1 MMKITDVSTNQNPWV
16 MGLFIWRSRKKQGI
30 LVGKEEYFFG
40 GWDCSLA
47 LLPLIDNIMTTW
59 GWAAKHTDVHC
70 SKILIGKMMTMN
82 LDDFV
87 RPDSASSK
95 AMNILLGPL
104 FDVAGYAFA
113 AAAVLA
119 PFSGVN
125 IVTRFE
131 KKTGKSFSE
140 TNMVNY
146 LGRITFFRLEL
157 FEIMSCH
164 RQACWIF
171 HHWKKVLYTNDYLMM
186 FFQCFHVFFPID
198 DFSVT

>member
-1 MMKITDVSTNQNPWV
+1 MGCKIFLGVRNITIYALMFTAA
-16 MGLFIWRSRKKQGI
+16 RSWSARWWPSN
-30 LVGKEEYFFG
+30 L
-40 GWDCSLA
+40 D
-47 LLPLIDNIMTTW
+47 D
-59 GWAAKHTDVHC
+59 
-70 SKILIGKMMTMN
+70 

-131 KKTGKSFSE
+131 KQTGKSFSE
-140 TNMVNY
+140 TSMVNY

-171 HHWKKVLYTNDYLMM
+171 HHWKKVLTQMIIWWCFFSVFM
-186 FFQCFHVFFPID
+186 FFSYLRIFL
-198 DFSVT
+198 

>member
-1 MMKITDVSTNQNPWV
+1 MTGKSTSKVDDLHDEDHWCFNKSLSDGFVHLKVPQ
-16 MGLFIWRSRKKQGI
+16 KQGI

-40 GWDCSLA
+40 GRDCSLA
-47 LLPLIDNIMTTW
+47 LLPLIDSIMTTW

-70 SKILIGKMMTMN
+70 SKILIGKMMTIN

-131 KKTGKSFSE
+131 KNKR
-140 TNMVNY
+140 
-146 LGRITFFRLEL
+146 GRVFRK
-157 FEIMSCH
+157 
-164 RQACWIF
+164 QAW
-171 HHWKKVLYTNDYLMM
+171 WT
-186 FFQCFHVFFPID
+186 
-198 DFSVT
+198 T

>member
-1 MMKITDVSTNQNPWV
+1 M
-16 MGLFIWRSRKKQGI
+16 
-30 LVGKEEYFFG
+30 VGKEEYFFG
-40 GWDCSLA
+40 GRDCSLA
-47 LLPLIDNIMTTW
+47 LLPLIDNIMTTC
-59 GWAAKHTDVHC
+59 HC
-70 SKILIGKMMTMN
+70 SKILIGKLMTIN

-131 KKTGKSFSE
+131 KTNGEEFFGNKHGELPRKDHIFSAGIIRDHVLSP
-140 TNMVNY
+140 TSMLNFPP
-146 LGRITFFRLEL
+146 L
-157 FEIMSCH
+157 
-164 RQACWIF
+164 
-171 HHWKKVLYTNDYLMM
+171 KKVLTQMI
-186 FFQCFHVFFPID
+186 F
-198 DFSVT
+198 

>member
-1 MMKITDVSTNQNPWV
+1 M
-16 MGLFIWRSRKKQGI
+16 
-30 LVGKEEYFFG
+30 VGKEEYFFG
-40 GWDCSLA
+40 GRDCSLA
-47 LLPLIDNIMTTW
+47 LLPVIDNIMTTW

-70 SKILIGKMMTMN
+70 SKILIGKLMTIN

-131 KKTGKSFSE
+131 KTNGEEFFGNKHGELPRKDHIFSAGIIRDHVLSPTSMLNFPPLKKS
-140 TNMVNY
+140 T
-146 LGRITFFRLEL
+146 
-157 FEIMSCH
+157 
-164 RQACWIF
+164 
-171 HHWKKVLYTNDYLMM
+171 YTNDYLMM
-186 FFQCFHVFFPID
+186 LFQCFHVFFLFE